1 MTGELIKAVKIM
13 VLQHMNVWFIN
24 TILFVHR
31 MIKSILIPL
40 SDGVGNFSINFE
52 NYLLCSYR
60 SLKETVK
67 SYKPKAMDR
76 YIAERL
82 YK

>member
-1 MTGELIKAVKIM
+1 
-13 VLQHMNVWFIN
+13 
-24 TILFVHR
+24 
-31 MIKSILIPL
+31 MIKSILISL

-52 NYLLCSYR
+52 NYLSCSYR

-67 SYKPKAMDR
+67 SYKPKAIDI

-82 YK
+82 YKDKYLKDLSLGDAFKLFLGG